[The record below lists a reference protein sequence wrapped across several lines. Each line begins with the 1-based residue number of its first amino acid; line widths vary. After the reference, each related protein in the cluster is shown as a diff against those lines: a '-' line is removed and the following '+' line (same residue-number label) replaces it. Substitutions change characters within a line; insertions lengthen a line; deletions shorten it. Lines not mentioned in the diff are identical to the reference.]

1 MEVQKVFSNYYIA
14 LGNHDF
20 SWTEQELK
28 DFREMW
34 NDDLPFNIICRRL
47 ERRQIEV
54 AVLIMD
60 QADQGIIKKRKIGLG
75 MKGIFE

>member
-1 MEVQKVFSNYYIA
+1 MEITKVITNNYIA
-14 LGNHDF
+14 LGNYDF
-20 SWTEQELK
+20 LWSEEELK

-34 NDDLPFNIICRRL
+34 NEDLPFNIIARRL

-60 QADQGIIKKRKIGLG
+60 QAEQGIIKKRKIGLG